1 MLSEELKQKLDTLP
15 TQPGCYLMKDKAGEI
30 VYVGKA
36 VNLRSRVGQ
45 YFQERSGDTRAFI
58 PFLEDLLGD
67 IEVMITPSEKDAVL
81 LENEL
86 IKQHRPRFNIK
97 LRDDKNFISLRLST
111 THPYPRLE
119 VVRRVKKD
127 GARYFGPFA
136 SASSIRET
144 LSIVNRHF
152 QLRTCTD
159 SVMSNRRRPCLQYQI
174 KRCPAPCV
182 YSVPQEEYRRS
193 VDEVALFL
201 EGKPDELTAQLEGRM
216 KDAAGKLE
224 YERAAQ
230 LRDQLHAIERSL
242 EKQRTVLGDLLDQ
255 DVLGYHREGP
265 ALEIH
270 LLFFRNGRLTGGRS
284 FGFSRQEFPTE
295 ELLSS
300 FLDQY
305 YESGAFIPKELLLPE
320 NLPDAEMREV
330 WLSEK
335 KGERVRV
342 HVPERGEKVRL
353 VEMSMD
359 NARQSYE
366 EKARTQQGQ
375 LEALTRLQSRLRLP
389 RLPRRIECF
398 DISTFQGQLTVGSQV
413 AFTDGEPDK
422 SGYRLFKV
430 RGEAAGDDF
439 ASMFQV
445 LTRRLKRGIEEQNL
459 PDLLVIDGGKG
470 QLNVARAALKEVG
483 LGLNDVPLA
492 GLAKSRVLEDEERF
506 AARQGFRI
514 AEAWAEKA
522 GPEPEVPQIAVEGE
536 VKEGALGGPPRRG
549 RSRQKG
555 RFVQSDIQRSP
566 ERVFLPGQKNP
577 VVLRQNTSEL
587 HLLAR
592 LRDEAHRFAIT
603 FHRKLRRERNFRSML
618 EEIPGIGDK
627 RKRTLLSHFGSLK
640 RIRAAT
646 VEEIA
651 RVEGFNLQLAERVQR
666 FLAAQS
672 AEVEAQEAAEGG
684 AELDGG
690 APPEVGPGDGTLLR
704 DREDVAFDAAAAEL
718 DALEE
723 EEAPAAEPIDAE
735 TAPSS

>member
-1 MLSEELKQKLDTLP
+1 
-15 TQPGCYLMKDKAGEI
+15 A
-30 VYVGKA
+30 
-36 VNLRSRVGQ
+36 
-45 YFQERSGDTRAFI
+45 
-58 PFLEDLLGD
+58 
-67 IEVMITPSEKDAVL
+67 
-81 LENEL
+81 
-86 IKQHRPRFNIK
+86 
-97 LRDDKNFISLRLST
+97 

-119 VVRRVKKD
+119 VVRRIRKD
-127 GARYFGPFA
+127 GARYFGPYS

-144 LSIVNRHF
+144 LAIVNRHF

-159 SVMSNRRRPCLQYQI
+159 QVMSNRRRPCLQYQI

-193 VDEVALFL
+193 VEEVALFL
-201 EGKPDELTAQLEGRM
+201 EGKADQLTAQIHGRM
-216 KDAAGKLE
+216 KDASGKLE

-242 EKQRTVLGDLLDQ
+242 EKQRTVLGERLDQ
-255 DVLGYHREGP
+255 DVLGYLREGP

-270 LLFFRNGRLTGGRS
+270 LLFFRNGRLSGGRS
-284 FGFSRQEFPTE
+284 FGFSKQEFPTG
-295 ELLSS
+295 ELLES

-305 YESGAFIPKELLLPE
+305 YESGAFIPKELLLPLH
-320 NLPDAEMREV
+320 LPDAEMREL

-353 VEMSMD
+353 LEMAME
-359 NARQSYE
+359 NARQSHE
-366 EKARTQQGQ
+366 EKARSHKSQ

-413 AFTDGEPDK
+413 VFVDGEPDK

-430 RGEAAGDDF
+430 RGDAAGDDF

-445 LTRRLKRGIEEQNL
+445 LTRRLKRGVEEGGL

-470 QLNVARAALKEVG
+470 QLNVARAALKETG
-483 LGLNDVPLA
+483 LGLSDVPLA

-506 AARQGFRI
+506 AARQGFRL
-514 AEAWAEKA
+514 AQAWAEKA
-522 GPEPEVPQIAVEGE
+522 GPEPEVPQIAGE
-536 VKEGALGGPPRRG
+536 EPPAPAPGRLG
-549 RSRQKG
+549 RSRKKG
-555 RFVQSDIQRSP
+555 RFVRSEIERSP

-587 HLLAR
+587 FLLAR

-603 FHRKLRRERNFRSML
+603 FHRKLRRERNFRSVL

-627 RKRTLLSHFGSLK
+627 RKRALLGHFGSLK
-640 RIRAAT
+640 RIRAASP
-646 VEEIA
+646 EEIA
-651 RVEGFNLQLAERVQR
+651 RVEGFNLQLAGRVQR

-672 AEVEAQEAAEGG
+672 AEVEAREAAEGG

-690 APPEVGPGDGTLLR
+690 APPGAADGTLLR

-723 EEAPAAEPIDAE
+723 EEAPPPEPIDAE
-735 TAPSS
+735 TPPSN

>member
-1 MLSEELKQKLDTLP
+1 
-15 TQPGCYLMKDKAGEI
+15 
-30 VYVGKA
+30 
-36 VNLRSRVGQ
+36 
-45 YFQERSGDTRAFI
+45 
-58 PFLEDLLGD
+58 
-67 IEVMITPSEKDAVL
+67 
-81 LENEL
+81 
-86 IKQHRPRFNIK
+86 
-97 LRDDKNFISLRLST
+97 
-111 THPYPRLE
+111 
-119 VVRRVKKD
+119 
-127 GARYFGPFA
+127 
-136 SASSIRET
+136 
-144 LSIVNRHF
+144 
-152 QLRTCTD
+152 
-159 SVMSNRRRPCLQYQI
+159 MS
-174 KRCPAPCV
+174 
-182 YSVPQEEYRRS
+182 
-193 VDEVALFL
+193 
-201 EGKPDELTAQLEGRM
+201 
-216 KDAAGKLE
+216 
-224 YERAAQ
+224 
-230 LRDQLHAIERSL
+230 
-242 EKQRTVLGDLLDQ
+242 
-255 DVLGYHREGP
+255 
-265 ALEIH
+265 
-270 LLFFRNGRLTGGRS
+270 
-284 FGFSRQEFPTE
+284 
-295 ELLSS
+295 
-300 FLDQY
+300 
-305 YESGAFIPKELLLPE
+305 
-320 NLPDAEMREV
+320 LPDAEMREV

-353 VEMSMD
+353 VQMSMD

-366 EKARTQQGQ
+366 EKARTQQSQ

-445 LTRRLKRGIEEQNL
+445 LTRRLKRGIEEHNL

-492 GLAKSRVLEDEERF
+492 GLAKSRVLEDEQRF
-506 AARQGFRI
+506 AARQGFRV
-514 AEAWAEKA
+514 ADAWAEKA
-522 GPEPEVPQIAVEGE
+522 GPEPEVPQIVGEGE
-536 VKEGALGGPPRRG
+536 AKDGGAGAPPRRG

-603 FHRKLRRERNFRSML
+603 FHRKLRRERNFRSVL

-627 RKRTLLSHFGSLK
+627 RKRALLSHFGSLK
-640 RIRAAT
+640 RIRAAS

-651 RVEGFNLQLAERVQR
+651 QVEGFNLQLGERVQR

-672 AEVEAQEAAEGG
+672 AEVEAQESAEGG

-690 APPEVGPGDGTLLR
+690 APPQAGPGDGTLLR

-723 EEAPAAEPIDAE
+723 EEAPAPEPIDAE